1 MQHKDRGT
9 RTLIL
14 EDRHLQNA
22 AYLQENFIMRKK
34 QYELLKFSSLVSVQS
49 VRQSVI
55 AERQMS
61 LFAQF

>member
-1 MQHKDRGT
+1 MQHKDRGA

-34 QYELLKFSSLVSVQS
+34 QYELLMFSSLVSVQS
-49 VRQSVI
+49 FRQLVI
-55 AERQMS
+55 TERHIS
-61 LFAQF
+61 LFA

>member
-1 MQHKDRGT
+1 MQHKDSGT

-49 VRQSVI
+49 FRQLVI
-55 AERQMS
+55 TERHIS
-61 LFAQF
+61 LFA

>member
-22 AYLQENFIMRKK
+22 AYLQENFIMLKN

-49 VRQSVI
+49 FRQLVI
-55 AERQMS
+55 TERQIS
-61 LFAQF
+61 LFA

>member
-49 VRQSVI
+49 FRQSVI